1 MARKAAFDIPPARTF
16 NVAVVGLSG
25 TEREKGVAGVGKSC
39 LINRFVRP
47 NADDYTTD
55 HISILS
61 QSDFAGRVVNN
72 DHFLYWGETARTN
85 DDGTNFRFHI
95 IEQTE
100 FSDDSSFQSF
110 RIGKT
115 EPYFKRCAAVR
126 LQSAEKLAYIC
137 KNQLGELL
145 FRLFC
150 VRHMAGK
157 YLKIVIRYFRAL
169 NW

>member
-1 MARKAAFDIPPARTF
+1 MSRPLLEVMARKSALDVSPVRTF

-25 TEREKGVAGVGKSC
+25 TEREKGVTGVGKSC

-47 NADDYTTD
+47 SADDYNTD

-72 DHFLYWGETARTN
+72 DHFLYWGETVRSH
-85 DDGTNFRFHI
+85 DDGSDLRFHI

-115 EPYFKRCAAVR
+115 EPYFKRCAAIR

-137 KNQLGELL
+137 KNQLGELPASC
-145 FRLFC
+145 RPTC
-150 VRHMAGK
+150 IHNV
-157 YLKIVIRYFRAL
+157 
-169 NW
+169 

>member
-1 MARKAAFDIPPARTF
+1 MASGTARKSALDFTPVRTF

-47 NADDYTTD
+47 EADEYNTD

-72 DHFLYWGETARTN
+72 DHFLYWGETVRTN
-85 DDGTNFRFHI
+85 DDGTEFVFHV

-115 EPYFKRCAAVR
+115 EPYFKRCAATK
-126 LQSAEKLAYIC
+126 LHSAEKLAYIC
-137 KNQLGELL
+137 KNQLGELY
-145 FRLFC
+145 FISFSVRRL
-150 VRHMAGK
+150 
-157 YLKIVIRYFRAL
+157 
-169 NW
+169 N